1 MSHYYCGWNYSQV
14 KEILWNSPVPYK
26 AKMYWVAN
34 RHGVTMNSDSEEGIK
49 RMIDVKNH
57 EMRQWRKNGWGK

>member
-14 KEILWNSPVPYK
+14 KETLWNCRVPYK

-57 EMRQWRKNGWGK
+57 EMRHWQKNGWGK